1 MSTKNSHTAGHPRA
15 ILLDMDGVLYHG
27 DTALAGAIAFMQ
39 SIRHIP
45 HCFITNNPIRLPA
58 DIADRLEQQG
68 FASPA
73 EDSIITSGEA
83 TAWWLSQQKPGFRY
97 FAVGAIGVHQAL

>member
-1 MSTKNSHTAGHPRA
+1 MTLQPGQHAAPPRA

-27 DTALAGAIAFMQ
+27 DSPLPGAIAFMQ

-58 DIADRLEQQG
+58 EIADRLEQQG
-68 FASPA
+68 FKRPD
-73 EDSIITSGEA
+73 ENSIITSGEA
-83 TAWWLSQQKPGFRY
+83 AKVFTDRRSRD
-97 FAVGAIGVHQAL
+97 